1 MNLAKVLKKIQY
13 KLFCGIKRQQSRG
26 AFRQFSLGRM
36 YFNGLGV
43 VKDKIQ
49 AFHWTEK
56 AAKQGHDSTQSF
68 LSNFCFLGIGTKKN
82 REKGMYWFVK
92 YNQNRS
98 EKGKNNDVVW
108 DEVFWGDV
116 FKSYKG
122 WRNYINY
129 FHKLYSG

>member
-1 MNLAKVLKKIQY
+1 
-13 KLFCGIKRQQSRG
+13 
-26 AFRQFSLGRM
+26 
-36 YFNGLGV
+36 
-43 VKDKIQ
+43 
-49 AFHWTEK
+49 
-56 AAKQGHDSTQSF
+56 
-68 LSNFCFLGIGTKKN
+68 
-82 REKGMYWFVK
+82 MYWLVK

-98 EKGKNNDVVW
+98 EKGKDNDVVW